1 MTHRNHLETALSK
14 LAASVD
20 WPDASPHLPTRVTA
34 RIEAVQAQ
42 RWQPVWRRLVI
53 ALSIVSIVVGVLV
66 FSPSA
71 RQAVANLFSTAGIR
85 IDFTTDPPPAT
96 GAELD
101 LGERIN
107 LADIA
112 QQLDFVLRHPA
123 GEEPGQPS
131 EVYLTRDGQVNMVWE
146 GSQTLPV
153 AGDTGVA
160 LLLTQSNAGNGP
172 SFAYKTISPNTEVQI
187 VMVEGVPG
195 LWIEGA
201 PHTITLLDSEANP
214 VDVSTRLAANVLLWE
229 ANGINYRLETPG
241 DLPSVLGFVD
251 SLEPVP

>member
-1 MTHRNHLETALSK
+1 MTDRHHLESALLN

-34 RIEAVQAQ
+34 RIEAVQAR
-42 RWQPVWRRLVI
+42 RWLPVWRRLVI
-53 ALSIVSIVVGVLV
+53 ALSIVLVIVGVLV

-112 QQLDFVLRHPA
+112 QQLDFVLRQPA

-131 EVYLTRDGQVNMVWE
+131 EVYLTGDGQVNMVWE
-146 GSQTLPV
+146 GSQTLPA

-160 LLLTQSNAGNGP
+160 LLLTQSKADSGP

-195 LWIEGA
+195 LWIEGV
-201 PHTITLLDSEANP
+201 PHTITLLDTEANP
-214 VDVSTRLAANVLLWE
+214 IAVSTRLAANVLLWE

-241 DLPSVLGFVD
+241 DLPSVLVIVE
-251 SLEPVP
+251 SLESVP

>member
-1 MTHRNHLETALSK
+1 MTDRHQLETTLSE

-20 WPDASPHLPTRVTA
+20 WPDGSPYLPTRVIA

-42 RWQPVWRRLVI
+42 RWLPVWRRLSI
-53 ALSIVSIVVGVLV
+53 ALSIVLVIVGVLV

-85 IDFTTDPPPAT
+85 VDFATDPPPAT
-96 GAELD
+96 AAELD
-101 LGERIN
+101 LGVRIN
-107 LADIA
+107 LADLA
-112 QQLDFVLRHPA
+112 QQLDFTLRQPA
-123 GEEPGQPS
+123 GEKPGPPS
-131 EVYLTRDGQVNMVWE
+131 GVYLTRDGQVNMVWE
-146 GSQTLPV
+146 GNQTLST
-153 AGDTGVA
+153 AGDAGVA

-172 SFAYKTISPNTEVQI
+172 AFAYKTISPNTEVQI

-201 PHTITLLDSEANP
+201 PHTITLLDTEANAIA
-214 VDVSTRLAANVLLWE
+214 VSTRLAANVLLWE
-229 ANGINYRLETPG
+229 AEGINYRLETRG
-241 DLPSVLGFVD
+241 NLHSVLFFVE